1 LKRLLVRS
9 VPEVTSRA
17 RSARDRVIESA
28 STAGLVDAR
37 CWQAPPA
44 GRHKKTRG
52 RLTNGTQRQALPGDV
67 MARSYAGLANMAT
80 RFGFR
85 LAKAREGSQH
95 LGMPVRY
102 LLEDKNGVLA
112 FRSLGDVERKLSAMA
127 QERARRR
134 ATVLQEDRPG
144 GS

>member
-1 LKRLLVRS
+1 
-9 VPEVTSRA
+9 
-17 RSARDRVIESA
+17 
-28 STAGLVDAR
+28 
-37 CWQAPPA
+37 
-44 GRHKKTRG
+44 
-52 RLTNGTQRQALPGDV
+52 

-102 LLEDKNGVLA
+102 LLEDKNGVLP

-127 QERARRR
+127 QERAKRR
-134 ATVLQEDRPG
+134 ATILQEDHPDD
-144 GS
+144 S